1 VLKAL
6 KVIGAL
12 KIRVKEVNFTLKA
25 FFAINNKRY
34 NK

>member
-1 VLKAL
+1 MLKTL

-12 KIRVKEVNFTLKA
+12 KIRVKEVSFTLKA
-25 FFAINNKRY
+25 FSVINNKRY